1 MKKAHAQ
8 VMNTK
13 LCPEPEL
20 EPYASKRGTT
30 FELTDAP
37 KFPHMFAHPKIAPV
51 LRPPTSCMN
60 AQIEG
65 LAKSVISETIAQH
78 ITTPQTESII
88 KHPK

>member
-1 MKKAHAQ
+1 
-8 VMNTK
+8 
-13 LCPEPEL
+13 
-20 EPYASKRGTT
+20 
-30 FELTDAP
+30 
-37 KFPHMFAHPKIAPV
+37 
-51 LRPPTSCMN
+51 MN